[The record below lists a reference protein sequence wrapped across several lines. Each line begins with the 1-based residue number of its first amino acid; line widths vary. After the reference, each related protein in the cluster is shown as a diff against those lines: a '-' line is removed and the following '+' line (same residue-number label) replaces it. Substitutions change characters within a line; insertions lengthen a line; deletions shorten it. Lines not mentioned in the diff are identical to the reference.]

1 MYLFACADGL
11 LEWESHTKFQSKT
24 ERKRPFSDQGT
35 RGMVI
40 VQLTINKWWL
50 NVETGFKWLRRG
62 SSNGCSKHGNGNE
75 PMAPAEVGNSEWP
88 AEKLL
93 DSQKPSSCELIS

>member
-1 MYLFACADGL
+1 VYLFACAVGL
-11 LEWESHTKFQSKT
+11 LEWERHIKFQSKT

-35 RGMVI
+35 RGMVT
-40 VQLTINKWWL
+40 VKLTTNKWWFS
-50 NVETGFKWLRRG
+50 VETGFDWLRRG
-62 SSNGCSKHGNGNE
+62 SSNGCCKHGNCNE
-75 PMAPAEVGNSEWP
+75 LIASAEVGNSGWP

>member
-1 MYLFACADGL
+1 VYLFACAVGL

-40 VQLTINKWWL
+40 VKLTINKWWFS
-50 NVETGFKWLRRG
+50 VETGF
-62 SSNGCSKHGNGNE
+62 N
-75 PMAPAEVGNSEWP
+75 
-88 AEKLL
+88 
-93 DSQKPSSCELIS
+93 